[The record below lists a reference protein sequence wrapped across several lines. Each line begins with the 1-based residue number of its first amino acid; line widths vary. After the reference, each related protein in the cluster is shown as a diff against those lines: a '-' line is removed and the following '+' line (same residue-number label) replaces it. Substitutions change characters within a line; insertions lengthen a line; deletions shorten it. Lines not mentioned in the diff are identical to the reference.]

1 MFDSA
6 PAMSTEQ
13 LLDPEA
19 MPEKVALVT
28 AGSAGLG
35 AQIVRALAPDF
46 RVVSQ
51 HLSLSRSEP
60 TWLTVAEVHQLHEQ
74 L

>member
-1 MFDSA
+1 
-6 PAMSTEQ
+6 MSIERTSG
-13 LLDPEA
+13 PEGT
-19 MPEKVALVT
+19 PERVALVT

-35 AQIVRALAPDF
+35 AQIAKALAPDF

-51 HLSLSRSEP
+51 HLSLRRPEQ
-60 TWLTVAEVHQLHEQ
+60 TWLTIPGVYQLHEQ

>member
-1 MFDSA
+1 
-6 PAMSTEQ
+6 MSTGNLVEPKAA
-13 LLDPEA
+13 PER
-19 MPEKVALVT
+19 VALVT

-46 RVVSQ
+46 RVVSLQ
-51 HLSLSRSEP
+51 LSLRWSQRTLLTISE
-60 TWLTVAEVHQLHEQ
+60 VYQLYEQ

>member
-1 MFDSA
+1 
-6 PAMSTEQ
+6 MSTEQ
-13 LLDPEA
+13 LLDLNATPER
-19 MPEKVALVT
+19 VALVT

-51 HLSLSRSEP
+51 HLSLRRPEW
-60 TWLTVAEVHQLHEQ
+60 TWLTVTEVHQLHEQ